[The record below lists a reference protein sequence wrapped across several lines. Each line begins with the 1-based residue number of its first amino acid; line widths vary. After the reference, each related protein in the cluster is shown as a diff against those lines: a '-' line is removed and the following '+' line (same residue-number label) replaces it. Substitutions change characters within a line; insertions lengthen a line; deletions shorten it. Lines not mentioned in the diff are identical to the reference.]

1 MMKKGFSSWEI
12 GTILTPACFWNSTW
26 VYSTSRPKLKA
37 GPDPVWYPPGPGTE
51 PLPDTILMNG
61 LNTFNCSVPPGLDP
75 QSNYT
80 KQSCTGGKLYNLPVQ
95 SGKSYRLRLINPGS
109 YAGLYFTID
118 SHNLT
123 IIEADGT
130 DITPIEVPGLYV
142 NIGQRYSVIF
152 KANETA
158 GNYLMRFNLS

>member
-1 MMKKGFSSWEI
+1 MMKKRFSLREI
-12 GTILTPACFWNSTW
+12 GTILIPVFFWNSIW
-26 VYSTSRPKLKA
+26 VYHTLRRKLTA

-61 LNTFNCSVPPGLDP
+61 HNTFNCSVPPGLDP

-80 KQSCTGGKLYNLPVQ
+80 TQSCTGGELYNLHVQ

-109 YAGLYFTID
+109 YAGLYFSID

-130 DITPIEVPGLYV
+130 DITPVEVPGIYV
-142 NIGQRYSVIF
+142 NIGQRYSVIL
-152 KANETA
+152 KANETV